1 MISTPACTRDITQID
16 SRGRARSCVCARMC
30 VCMIKGTKG
39 TKGRRE
45 DPSRKRAQ
53 GRWPRPGTVPSDQP
67 RASPSCL
74 SILPATSYHAR
85 DAPTDGSSALG
96 NPVDSLTHPCQL
108 NTAQRYN
115 RTEEN
120 HPLFV
125 SEHLRLSLFLPFSL
139 LLLEDLANG
148 TATVTNYIARIV
160 HRVAYN
166 LLIELRTYMCIKH
179 IYYWRIRTSLF
190 LNISFFGRNETDR
203 MIMRLF
209 QKVYFSFYL
218 LIYFCDD
225 TYVSNII
232 FVHNY

>member
-125 SEHLRLSLFLPFSL
+125 SEHLRLSLSSILIAPFRRSRQWDGHCDQLHRSYCASRRIQPVNRASYIYVHKTYIL
-139 LLLEDLANG
+139 LA
-148 TATVTNYIARIV
+148 
-160 HRVAYN
+160 H
-166 LLIELRTYMCIKH
+166 TYF
-179 IYYWRIRTSLF
+179 T
-190 LNISFFGRNETDR
+190 ISEYFFFWQKRN
-203 MIMRLF
+203 
-209 QKVYFSFYL
+209 
-218 LIYFCDD
+218 
-225 TYVSNII
+225 
-232 FVHNY
+232 